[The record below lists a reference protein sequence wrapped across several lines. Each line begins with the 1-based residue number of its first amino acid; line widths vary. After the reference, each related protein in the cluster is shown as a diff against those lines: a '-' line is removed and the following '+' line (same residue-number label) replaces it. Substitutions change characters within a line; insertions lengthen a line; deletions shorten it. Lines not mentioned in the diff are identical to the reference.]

1 MLHRAG
7 TTALGVWVKLTTRTK
22 INSLQRYIIE
32 YSLWNLSIMLQYN
45 YINKNVITS
54 DIIKN
59 FKKWINL
66 SRENVVNRKGLWDDS
81 DVRQGL

>member
-7 TTALGVWVKLTTRTK
+7 TTDLGVWVKLTTRTK